1 MTKTGAKVITFLF
14 LHSTVSFA
22 MNVHLSDE
30 KITTTKGME
39 VDLICSTDSEAL
51 GCSFK
56 SPAEHNYNMLRGAA
70 YEEGRIQQKEMNPK
84 DCALRIIRVRQSD
97 NGDWKCNVTA
107 KVSFSSYQ
115 RNLIKTFQIEGV
127 IALITKIT
135 LIFSSDFLNGQ
146 K

>member
-1 MTKTGAKVITFLF
+1 MTKTVAKVITFLF

-30 KITTTKGME
+30 KIITTKGME

-84 DCALRIIRVRQSD
+84 GQLISECLFDFFKFSEKPTKNQICEKFDKFLPQNVKIGQII
-97 NGDWKCNVTA
+97 K
-107 KVSFSSYQ
+107 
-115 RNLIKTFQIEGV
+115 
-127 IALITKIT
+127 
-135 LIFSSDFLNGQ
+135 
-146 K
+146 

>member
-1 MTKTGAKVITFLF
+1 MTKTVAKVITFLF

-84 DCALRIIRVRQSD
+84 DCALRITRVRQSD

-107 KVSFSSYQ
+107 KVSFSSCQ
-115 RNLIKTFQIEGV
+115 RNLIEKFQIEAMF
-127 IALITKIT
+127 ALITRIG
-135 LIFSSDFLNGQ
+135 LIFS
-146 K
+146 

>member
-1 MTKTGAKVITFLF
+1 MTKTVAKVIIFLF
-14 LHSTVSFA
+14 LQSTASFA

-84 DCALRIIRVRQSD
+84 GQLISECLFDNVEYFKKPTKKLTFCPRI
-97 NGDWKCNVTA
+97 
-107 KVSFSSYQ
+107 
-115 RNLIKTFQIEGV
+115 
-127 IALITKIT
+127 
-135 LIFSSDFLNGQ
+135 
-146 K
+146 

>member
-1 MTKTGAKVITFLF
+1 MTKTGAKVIIFLF
-14 LHSTVSFA
+14 LQSTASFA

-84 DCALRIIRVRQSD
+84 GQ
-97 NGDWKCNVTA
+97 
-107 KVSFSSYQ
+107 
-115 RNLIKTFQIEGV
+115 
-127 IALITKIT
+127 
-135 LIFSSDFLNGQ
+135 LNSE
-146 K
+146 